1 MKRAGSSY
9 FLHDYHLSFSKEMFK
24 ILVLLAMLASFFLV
38 TRSAGAFDKIIT
50 PYGDYCKECTSYG
63 VCRDVM
69 PVKESV
75 NAISRYYR
83 KKGYTVGNVYHKGRF
98 IEADIYKNGRQVDK
112 VLFDRKT
119 GRLRSIY

>member
-1 MKRAGSSY
+1 MRV
-9 FLHDYHLSFSKEMFK
+9 LTL
-24 ILVLLAMLASFFLV
+24 ILLACSFFLTV
-38 TRSAGAFDKIIT
+38 PSARAFDRIIT

-63 VCRDVM
+63 VCQDVM

-75 NAISRYYR
+75 SAISKYYQ
-83 KKGYTVGNVYHKGRF
+83 KKGYTAGNFYHKGRF
-98 IEADIYKNGRQVDK
+98 IEADIYKDGRQVDK

>member
-1 MKRAGSSY
+1 MTRVMA
-9 FLHDYHLSFSKEMFK
+9 LLL
-24 ILVLLAMLASFFLV
+24 LVCSFFLMV
-38 TRSAGAFDKIIT
+38 RSAGAFDRIIT

-75 NAISRYYR
+75 NAISKYYR
-83 KKGYTVGNVYHKGRF
+83 DKGYEVGNVYHKGRF
-98 IEADIYKNGRQVDK
+98 IEADIYKNGKQVDK

>member
-1 MKRAGSSY
+1 MTRVL
-9 FLHDYHLSFSKEMFK
+9 FL
-24 ILVLLAMLASFFLV
+24 LVLVGSFFLMLG
-38 TRSAGAFDKIIT
+38 SAGAFDRIIT

-69 PVKESV
+69 PVKESI
-75 NAISRYYR
+75 NAMSKYYR
-83 KKGYTVGNVYHKGRF
+83 QKGYTVGNVYHKGRF
-98 IEADIYKNGRQVDK
+98 IEADIYKNGKQVDK

>member
-1 MKRAGSSY
+1 MKKVFIPLALVCSV
-9 FLHDYHLSFSKEMFK
+9 FLTTLT
-24 ILVLLAMLASFFLV
+24 AS
-38 TRSAGAFDKIIT
+38 AFERVIT

-63 VCRDVM
+63 VCGSVI

-75 NAISRYYR
+75 NAISRYYQ
-83 KKGYTVGNVYHKGRF
+83 KKGYTVGNIRHKGRF
-98 IEADIYKNGRQVDK
+98 IEVDVYKDGKQVDK

>member
-1 MKRAGSSY
+1 MTR
-9 FLHDYHLSFSKEMFK
+9 
-24 ILVLLAMLASFFLV
+24 ILVLLALLGSFSILPL
-38 TRSAGAFDKIIT
+38 SAGAFDKIIT
-50 PYGDYCKECTSYG
+50 PYGDYCKACTSYG

-83 KKGYTVGNVYHKGRF
+83 RKGYTVGNIYHKGRF
-98 IEADIYKNGRQVDK
+98 IEADIYKNGKQVDK